1 MATIRKTGYTL
12 CMIRIIDYSVTTVKD
27 THVSSIEEY
36 IPFRNKE
43 SVTWIDIESLED
55 ETVIDSAGSVFRI
68 HPLIIEDIKRIG
80 QRPKMEEFDNYT
92 YFVLRMFRLEHGKVI
107 TEQMSIIIGKG
118 YVITF
123 QEKPGDVFDPIRERI
138 RAKKF
143 RINSLE
149 SDFLAYSLVDVIID
163 NYFVILETFGE
174 EIENLEDILL
184 LNPTKTALHNIHA
197 LKRKDLT
204 VISTIFIPLTFITG
218 LYGMNFK
225 YMPELSWRWGYPLVI
240 TVMGLIL
247 FFRKKK
253 WL

>member
-1 MATIRKTGYTL
+1 MATIRKTVYTL

-27 THVSSIEEY
+27 ISVSSIEKC

-55 ETVIDSAGSVFRI
+55 KTIIDSVGSVFSI
-68 HPLIIEDIKRIG
+68 
-80 QRPKMEEFDNYT
+80 
-92 YFVLRMFRLEHGKVI
+92 LEHGKVI
-107 TEQMSIIIGKG
+107 TEQLSIIMGKG

-174 EIENLEDILL
+174 EIEKLEDILL
-184 LNPTKTALHNIHA
+184 LNPTKTTLHNIHA
-197 LKRKDLT
+197 LKRKVLT

-225 YMPELSWRWGYPLVI
+225 YMPELTWRWGYPLVI
-240 TVMGLIL
+240 TVMGLIVAGLIL